1 MKLGKL
7 ALIGVLTFGGF
18 TAVEMIKP
26 TTQAAAAYQEPYTD
40 PFKDL
45 WGFTNIGQL
54 PYAGTQT
61 LGVMKDSY
69 ESGDEFYYTQDTV
82 KTDDKAILKI
92 YKVHADGSMQRYKTL
107 YPSFGEPGHVYPSWM
122 TEFTDVYTSGKYV
135 AVFRDGSE
143 FKYSKQFQVN

>member
-7 ALIGVLTFGGF
+7 ALIGALTFGGF

-40 PFKDL
+40 PSKDL

-61 LGVMKDSY
+61 FLVKNFY
-69 ESGDEFYYTQDTV
+69 ESGD
-82 KTDDKAILKI
+82 
-92 YKVHADGSMQRYKTL
+92 
-107 YPSFGEPGHVYPSWM
+107 
-122 TEFTDVYTSGKYV
+122 
-135 AVFRDGSE
+135 
-143 FKYSKQFQVN
+143 